1 MGSER
6 RRDIRT
12 ESSAKVVIKRKSD
25 DNFEVFPLYL
35 RDVSESGL
43 SGTFFGTQ
51 RPRPHENLFIES
63 PDGLR
68 PVRLVWSYST
78 LETVHMLGF
87 ELKQCVGCS

>member
-6 RRDIRT
+6 RRAIRK
-12 ESSAKVVIKRKSD
+12 ESSEKVVIKRKSD
-25 DNFEVFPLYL
+25 DNFELLPLYL

-43 SGTFFGTQ
+43 SGTFFGAQ

-87 ELKQCVGCS
+87 ELTHSVVCS